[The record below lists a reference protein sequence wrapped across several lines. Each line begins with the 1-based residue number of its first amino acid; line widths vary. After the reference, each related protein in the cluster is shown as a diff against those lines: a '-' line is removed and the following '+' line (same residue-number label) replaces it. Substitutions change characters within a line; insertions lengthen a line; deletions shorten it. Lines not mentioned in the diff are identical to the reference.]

1 MFQANKASRQ
11 TGQVKWGEGE
21 GLPGHLLEGYV
32 SALVICIASA
42 CFKVP
47 AKRIARYVHPP
58 YPMHLPS
65 LAIDIF
71 PFSSFIFLAATAHLA
86 AVCLIYAICH
96 VLYLFLSTFYE
107 VNNLNFCSARLWSGD
122 RSVFTLPAWP
132 GPICTL
138 IASIFNVWAVLI
150 APHARPA
157 PARPLYFVH

>member
-1 MFQANKASRQ
+1 MCPPS
-11 TGQVKWGEGE
+11 
-21 GLPGHLLEGYV
+21 PLL
-32 SALVICIASA
+32 
-42 CFKVP
+42 
-47 AKRIARYVHPP
+47 
-58 YPMHLPS
+58 HLPR
-65 LAIDIF
+65 AIDIF

-122 RSVFTLPAWP
+122 PSVFTACLPCLAWP